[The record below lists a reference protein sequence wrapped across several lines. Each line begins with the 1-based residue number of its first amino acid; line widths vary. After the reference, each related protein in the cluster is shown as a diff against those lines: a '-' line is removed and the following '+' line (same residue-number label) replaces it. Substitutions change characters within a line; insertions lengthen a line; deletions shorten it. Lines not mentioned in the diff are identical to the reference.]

1 MLFPPPYSSQ
11 ILQPSPC
18 PLIQLHVLLHSL
30 SKKKI
35 NKKTNIQSPFYV
47 SQLLLAMG
55 PALVCS
61 GYTQQHSTGENWF
74 SILTSCLLHKPSWL
88 NLPFVGIPTNN
99 LNQQARRGKNQERQ
113 EGSMAQHDSVDSF
126 HPNFWS
132 LTPGSL
138 FQAYLSTAQFQN
150 SFWWQLIS
158 PACTEKLQRWL
169 Y

>member
-1 MLFPPPYSSQ
+1 MLFPPPYASQ
-11 ILQPSPC
+11 ILQPSPS

-55 PALVCS
+55 PALVRS
-61 GYTQQHSTGENWF
+61 GCAQQHSTGENWF
-74 SILTSCLLHKPSWL
+74 SILSSCLLHKPSWL
-88 NLPFVGIPTNN
+88 NLPFVGIPANN

-132 LTPGSL
+132 LTPGS
-138 FQAYLSTAQFQN
+138 FISGIFKHST
-150 SFWWQLIS
+150 IS
-158 PACTEKLQRWL
+158 E
-169 Y
+169 